1 MNAES
6 KNKKIDFR
14 RPFRI
19 LCLDVME
26 IWGAGVIYFLHHMF
40 QGGGVRGLL
49 TTTLLERI
57 LEHRPDFLESVDFIC
72 GTSAGGLLA
81 LQIAAG
87 YTPKEV
93 STLFNWASPH
103 IFGYKPW

>member
-1 MNAES
+1 M
-6 KNKKIDFR
+6 
-14 RPFRI
+14 
-19 LCLDVME
+19 
-26 IWGAGVIYFLHHMF
+26 
-40 QGGGVRGLL
+40 RGLL

-57 LEHRPDFLESVDFIC
+57 VEHRPDFLESIDFIC

-103 IFGYKPW
+103 IFGYKPWLAHPQTQTPFHYVIDFID